1 MDTTTSQPSRVALVT
16 GANRGLGHA
25 IAAALARPEHGLRVV
40 ITARL
45 LADAEAAAQRLA
57 ERGLN
62 VAPLQLDVTD
72 TASTARLFA
81 DVETVY
87 GRLDV
92 MVANSA
98 VAIDRR
104 RPPSLSDMDTVRA
117 TLDTNLVG
125 AWRCCVHAL
134 ALMRQHHY
142 GRITAVSSHLGS
154 ISLAESSSSAAYRVS
169 KAGLNQLTRIL
180 AAEIQEA
187 NAGKGPGEPRDDIL
201 INAASPGT
209 VDTRMGPAQPSYTPE
224 QAAESLLW
232 LSLLDADGPSG
243 GFYFG
248 REPLPW

>member
-1 MDTTTSQPSRVALVT
+1 
-16 GANRGLGHA
+16 
-25 IAAALARPEHGLRVV
+25 
-40 ITARL
+40 
-45 LADAEAAAQRLA
+45 
-57 ERGLN
+57 
-62 VAPLQLDVTD
+62 LQLDVTD

-92 MVANSA
+92 MVANAA

-104 RPPSLSDMDTVRA
+104 RPPSMSDIETVRA

-125 AWRCCVHAL
+125 TWRCCVHAL
-134 ALMRQHHY
+134 ALMRRQHY

-154 ISLAESSSSAAYRVS
+154 ISLTETSSSSAAYRVS
-169 KAGLNQLTRIL
+169 KAGLNQLVRIL

-187 NAGKGPGEPRDDIL
+187 NAGKGPGERDDIL
-201 INAASPGT
+201 INSASPGT
-209 VDTRMGPAQPSYTPE
+209 VNTRMGPAQPQYTPE